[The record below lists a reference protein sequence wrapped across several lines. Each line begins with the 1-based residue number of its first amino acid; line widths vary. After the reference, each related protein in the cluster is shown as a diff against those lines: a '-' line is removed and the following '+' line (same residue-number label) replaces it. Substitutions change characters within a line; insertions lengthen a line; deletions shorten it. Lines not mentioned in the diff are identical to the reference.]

1 MKNPVKIIN
10 IIQLCQTISCGYSEA
25 SYSEASNLKV
35 FLYSCDPMNKTDAQI
50 MLEAELYYDY
60 LKKYKPVNIIKKIE
74 QADPFDLDKYVKQYM
89 ICFGC
94 KNVRGGSYIDEIL
107 PQFQEDALIREF
119 ETAAYDKL
127 QHMDEVYSI
136 SNNYTNHF
144 SCSVSD
150 ISQIQKKK
158 ALLNYNMQTYLTEK
172 RALADLQIETDVL
185 EDVLWLKTIVLSYH
199 TKIPSISQEDKA
211 KYRCLVVSLKH
222 IYTIY
227 TQILAKLP
235 HCKFCENYPTCNSPC
250 NIFIKY
256 PELLLDDF
264 FFHFNRTHLATSV
277 QSGEHLCNMYEY
289 FINTIINKMQ
299 EKQFDVSSWDS
310 AIEWT
315 TPRKIYLLDKI
326 AQSFM

>member
-10 IIQLCQTISCGYSEA
+10 IIQLCVSISS
-25 SYSEASNLKV
+25 SYSEAVNSEAVNLKV
-35 FLYSCDPMNKTDAQI
+35 FLYSCDSNNKTDAQI

-60 LKKYKPVNIIKKIE
+60 LKKYKPINIIKKIE
-74 QADPFDLDKYVKQYM
+74 QVDALDLDKYVKQYM

-94 KNVRGGSYIDEIL
+94 NNVRGGSYIDEFL
-107 PQFQEDALIREF
+107 PHFQEAALIREF

-127 QHMDEVYSI
+127 KYMDELYSI
-136 SNNYTNHF
+136 INNYTNHLPVY
-144 SCSVSD
+144 VSD
-150 ISQIQKKK
+150 ISQIHKMK
-158 ALLNYNMQTYLTEK
+158 ALLNAEYQTYLNEK
-172 RALADLQIETDVL
+172 RELEELQIDPDIIDDV
-185 EDVLWLKTIVLSYH
+185 EWLKTIVLSYH

-211 KYRCLVVSLKH
+211 KYMCLVASLKR
-222 IYTIY
+222 IYGIY

-235 HCKFCENYPTCNSPC
+235 HCKFCMNYASPC

-264 FFHFNRTHLATSV
+264 FFHFNRIHLATSV
-277 QSGEHLCNMYEY
+277 QSGEHLCNTYTY

-315 TPRKIYLLDKI
+315 TPRAIYLLDKI
-326 AQSFM
+326 EESVM